1 MANGRDGAVLR
12 HVGRIFGAGTVAGL
26 SDGQLLERYSTR
38 RDPAAFEALL
48 DRHGSMV
55 LAVCRGLLADPND
68 ADDAFQA
75 TFLVLARRAGAV
87 RVDSSLGPW
96 LHGVTHRVAAR
107 CRADAARRAVRQV
120 SGVESLPAPA
130 IDPDLADLRRALH
143 EEVARLPAKYRAPIV
158 LCYLQGHTH
167 DQAAA
172 ELRWPVGTVRGRLAR
187 ARDLLRPRL
196 VRRGLAPSAGLFAA
210 CLPRASARAAV
221 PEALARATLSASTGA
236 VPGALRLALA
246 GAAPAAVTSLSDGV
260 LRSMILAKLKV
271 ALVVA
276 LVVGTAAVGARVA
289 ANPPRPAGLQLAQ
302 TPTTA
307 EKNATGPP
315 TPTDAAPAIG
325 SPPATPAAEKTVAAP
340 APPGEA
346 PPPLPEANAPTMP
359 PRALENPKDGI
370 PTDRFLDQTRRE
382 IDARIAGLEV
392 REQKLKKL
400 RDDLNEQLTREHPA
414 IDRLQRMR
422 GSLQAAAPMPT
433 LREEPPSP
441 MIALPLPPGTP
452 GLDVRV
458 FPPPTPADISSTTP
472 APLPTPTSPN
482 RKPVYAP
489 GPVGPPATVPIPSAV
504 PMPTPVPAPVTPATL
519 PPTGVVIDQ
528 EPDFST
534 QPVAIAI
541 LPPPRMPE
549 SRLPLSPRDDT
560 PPAIPPPTPRAPDS
574 GRDRRLD
581 ELEGKLDRLM
591 KLVERPQI
599 GPSATGGRQDGMIVR
614 AYDVADLVAAMKTR
628 VIESQPGATVT
639 SRRKVD
645 MEPLI
650 DLLTASVAPGTWI
663 PSDPRA
669 ASDPERRGTTRDGR
683 AMGTITPFFPNISLI
698 VRHTPEVHEQFTD
711 RLRQLRRLL
720 GSEVDRAQ
728 SPVLPLL
735 PEPGSPFDPDPAP
748 ALPRATRPQADP
760 GPNRSGPR
768 PGDEPAAGPGDEPP
782 HEPEAVESGE
792 PKLKLSLAGPDRRI
806 TNTVATYRITVENP
820 GVASARRVRASAF
833 LPLGVRLYVPK
844 GASFDP
850 GKRQLSWPALPQ
862 VSPGDKVHLDL
873 KVLMGG
879 VGRYQFDFEARADN
893 SPAIKVS
900 QATHVT
906 AFADVSFD
914 VLERARVL
922 NIGEETEFEIR
933 ARNTGSKDAT
943 KLLISAKISDNLEF
957 VGTSGTDR
965 PAERD
970 PKDPTTL
977 LFPTID
983 RLPPKG
989 DFPLSI
995 KVKATKP
1002 GVANC
1007 KVSLMHDDL
1016 GNVPMSRDVP
1026 VTILEPHPLSAIGS
1040 RY

>member
-1 MANGRDGAVLR
+1 MASGRDGAVLR
-12 HVGRIFGAGTVAGL
+12 HVGRIFGSGTVAGM
-26 SDGQLLERYSTR
+26 SDGQLLERFAAR

-48 DRHGSMV
+48 DRHGPMV

-107 CRADAARRAVRQV
+107 CRAAAARRLTDRGA
-120 SGVESLPAPA
+120 GVEALPAPP
-130 IDPDLADLRRALH
+130 IDPDLGDLRRALH
-143 EEVARLPAKYRAPIV
+143 EEVARLPEKYRAPIV
-158 LCYLQGHTH
+158 LCYLQGQTH

-172 ELRWPVGTVRGRLAR
+172 ALHWPVGTVRGRLAR

-210 CLPRASARAAV
+210 CLPRAAARAAV

-236 VPGALRLALA
+236 VPGAVRLALA

-307 EKNATGPP
+307 EKNASGPP

-382 IDARIAGLEV
+382 IDARIAALEV

-504 PMPTPVPAPVTPATL
+504 PMPPPVPAPAPTPTPMPALPPLPRLDAGLFEPPTPSVVPVPASATPPALAPTPAAASIQAPDPAPTTPAPAPAPVTPATL
-519 PPTGVVIDQ
+519 PPTGAVIDQ
-528 EPDFST
+528 EADFFT
-534 QPVAIAI
+534 RPVALAI
-541 LPPPRMPE
+541 PPPPRLPK

-581 ELEGKLDRLM
+581 ELEGKLDRLI
-591 KLVERPQI
+591 KVVEGQGR
-599 GPSATGGRQDGMIVR
+599 GPVETRGGPDRRVNR
-614 AYDVADLVAAMKTR
+614 VYEVADIVAAMKRGVGGKPVDGRT
-628 VIESQPGATVT
+628 
-639 SRRKVD
+639 VD
-645 MEPLI
+645 MGPLVA
-650 DLLTASVAPGTWI
+650 LLTASVAPGTWI
-663 PSDPRA
+663 PPDPQTGNAVGRQ
-669 ASDPERRGTTRDGR
+669 GTTHDGQP
-683 AMGTITPFFPNISLI
+683 MGTITPFFLNVSLI
-698 VRHTPEVHEQFTD
+698 IRHTPEVHEQVAA
-711 RLRQLRRLL
+711 RLRQLRSLL
-720 GSEVDRAQ
+720 GSEVNDAR
-728 SPVLPLL
+728 SPEWPPL
-735 PEPGSPFDPDPAP
+735 PEPGSPFDRGDGPVAP
-748 ALPRATRPQADP
+748 PSPQP
-760 GPNRSGPR
+760 Q
-768 PGDEPAAGPGDEPP
+768 
-782 HEPEAVESGE
+782 
-792 PKLKLSLAGPDRRI
+792 PK
-806 TNTVATYRITVENP
+806 
-820 GVASARRVRASAF
+820 RVR
-833 LPLGVRLYVPK
+833 
-844 GASFDP
+844 
-850 GKRQLSWPALPQ
+850 
-862 VSPGDKVHLDL
+862 
-873 KVLMGG
+873 
-879 VGRYQFDFEARADN
+879 
-893 SPAIKVS
+893 
-900 QATHVT
+900 
-906 AFADVSFD
+906 
-914 VLERARVL
+914 
-922 NIGEETEFEIR
+922 
-933 ARNTGSKDAT
+933 
-943 KLLISAKISDNLEF
+943 
-957 VGTSGTDR
+957 
-965 PAERD
+965 
-970 PKDPTTL
+970 
-977 LFPTID
+977 
-983 RLPPKG
+983 
-989 DFPLSI
+989 
-995 KVKATKP
+995 
-1002 GVANC
+1002 
-1007 KVSLMHDDL
+1007 
-1016 GNVPMSRDVP
+1016 
-1026 VTILEPHPLSAIGS
+1026 
-1040 RY
+1040 